1 MMCQNGQCS
10 REDETEAREVQEARS
25 RGPIPQHPSREER
38 PAGLGVETS
47 LGPARK
53 EEPVCTCKTVCFGSS
68 MLEQIQFV
76 LVAVSLKLFMEST
89 HWGCKALGVQA
100 KPMKAVPGRWARP
113 PLIPSHYL
121 S

>member
-1 MMCQNGQCS
+1 MGS
-10 REDETEAREVQEARS
+10 AVGRTKRKPARFKRQDV
-25 RGPIPQHPSREER
+25 GDPFPQHPSREER

-53 EEPVCTCKTVCFGSS
+53 VEPVCTCKTVCFGSS
-68 MLEQIQFV
+68 TLEQIQSV

-89 HWGCKALGVQA
+89 HWDCKALGVHA
-100 KPMKAVPGRWARP
+100 KQMKAVPGRWVRP
-113 PLIPSHYL
+113 PLIPSHYV